1 MTSLDP
7 DAEGDRR
14 GSRAENPAPPARRR
28 GAAPRRS
35 FIHRHQYLTV
45 ALATLAI
52 LAGLGVGLHIANF
65 YGTVASKGSG
75 LVKQFHHQAQK
86 AKVAPA
92 SCQALGD
99 SVSGPQAL
107 VEAPAIGLSAPVE
120 AGVDDDVLNVAVG
133 HVPGSAWPSQP
144 GTTLLAAHDVSYFS
158 GIDQLADG
166 TQVRFTTP
174 CDTYVYKVTGHQVVA
189 AGSPIYSNPA
199 QSLLILE
206 TCYPLNA
213 LFITSQ
219 RFLVTASLVRV
230 VVTRSPVPS
239 TVEPPPS
246 PTVPAP
252 APLAAQGLTLDNN
265 EVQLG
270 VLQFSGRPSRSWKE
284 GPDPLAD
291 EAAALADYFGGL
303 RSAEQDQPAW
313 WSALAPGVPFTDAQ
327 PLVGASPRFLGSL
340 TPTLAADGS
349 TFTGATIQLS
359 MEAGGDDYALTVTE
373 VVVGNTL
380 EITGWSMQRG

>member
-7 DAEGDRR
+7 DAEADPRESGDP
-14 GSRAENPAPPARRR
+14 NPTAPGRRR
-28 GAAPRRS
+28 GVGPTRS

-52 LAGLGVGLHIANF
+52 LAGLGLGLHIANF
-65 YGTVASKGSG
+65 YGTVASKGSS
-75 LVKQFHHQAQK
+75 LVKQFNHQTAK
-86 AKVAPA
+86 AKEVPA

-99 SVSGPQAL
+99 TVPGPQAL

-120 AGVDDDVLNVAVG
+120 AGVDDAVLNVAVG
-133 HVPGSAWPSQP
+133 HVPGSAWPNQP

-166 TQVRFTTP
+166 AQLRFTTP
-174 CDTYVYKVTGHQVVA
+174 CDTYVYKVTGHEIVA

-199 QSLLILE
+199 QTLLILE

-230 VVTRSPVPS
+230 VVTHSSVPNS
-239 TVEPPPS
+239 VEPPSS

-270 VLQFSGRPSRSWKE
+270 LLQFSGRPSSSWKE

-303 RSAEQDQPAW
+303 RSAEQDQPGW

-327 PLVGASPRFLGSL
+327 PLIGATPRFLGSL
-340 TPTLAADGS
+340 TPTLDADGS
-349 TFTGATIQLS
+349 TFTGATIELS

-373 VVVGNTL
+373 SVVANTV
-380 EITGWSMQRG
+380 EITGWSMQPV